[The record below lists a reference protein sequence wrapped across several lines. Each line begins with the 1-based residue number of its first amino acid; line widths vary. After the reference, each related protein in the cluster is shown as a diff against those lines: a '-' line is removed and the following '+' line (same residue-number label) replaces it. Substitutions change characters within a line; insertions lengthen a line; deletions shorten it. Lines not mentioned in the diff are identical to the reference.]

1 MSRYRKAQQ
10 RSFDD
15 IEVGMSSL
23 SIRPGSFETRFREVC
38 DRLIPDSIFD
48 KLYSNVGREAR
59 SPSVLTRLLLEATAG
74 WDERREDSR

>member
-1 MSRYRKAQQ
+1 M
-10 RSFDD
+10 
-15 IEVGMSSL
+15 